1 MAMLIYHCEMDLA
14 CTYALR
20 RPVLARDCAVRA
32 FYAALKMQR
41 PDLAHRANELMG
53 AL

>member
-20 RPVLARDCAVRA
+20 RPELARRCALRA
-32 FYAALKMQR
+32 WQAALEMSR
-41 PDLAHRANELMG
+41 PDLAHQANELMG
-53 AL
+53 LV